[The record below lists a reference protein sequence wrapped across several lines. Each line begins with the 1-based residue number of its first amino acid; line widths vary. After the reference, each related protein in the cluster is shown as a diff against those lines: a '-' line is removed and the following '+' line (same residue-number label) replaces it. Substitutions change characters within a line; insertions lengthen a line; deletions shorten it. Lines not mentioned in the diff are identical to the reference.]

1 MTKVFWT
8 PEAKQEYLKLVEK
21 RENDRQYHRQYMQE
35 ARTSGKYKYYR
46 NDENKVVYQKLDEA
60 DEKIRKR

>member
-1 MTKVFWT
+1 MTRMFWT
-8 PEAKQEYLKLVEK
+8 PEAKQEYLELKEK
-21 RENDRQYHRQYMQE
+21 REHDREYHREYMQE